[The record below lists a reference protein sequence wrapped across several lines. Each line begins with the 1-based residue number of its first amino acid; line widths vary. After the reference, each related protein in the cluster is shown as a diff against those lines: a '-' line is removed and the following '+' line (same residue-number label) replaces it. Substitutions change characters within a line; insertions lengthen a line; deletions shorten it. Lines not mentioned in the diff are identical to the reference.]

1 MWEIMILRFGGSNFF
16 CFKEYF
22 EIDLRLNKNCP
33 KSISSGNDFSQVMCI
48 KGHNAAGK
56 TNALKALSF
65 LASFITESFDNKPE
79 DKLEMETYFNNDNV
93 SELFCEFRIEN
104 IDYRYEVKLQH
115 NKVVKEKM
123 LSLTSDKCLFSRQE
137 KSIDDLDEEFLD
149 LTSIPQ
155 LRSNASLISTASQF
169 EISSIYE
176 FHTFFRI
183 GMYSNVTN
191 YGFQEA
197 GSINSVTKFYNNNPE
212 CLDFTVKLLGKYDT
226 GIKDIKIDT
235 YENSEGNEVYSPL
248 FIYSIDGKDKA
259 LRFHHQSSGTKR
271 LYKIL
276 AWFYLMT
283 REKLS
288 VFGYHSVMLI
298 DELDLHLHSKILQE
312 LINLFQKNNKTQ
324 LIFSCQNDEIMDNMG
339 KYRTVLIGKEDNES
353 YSYRLDEL
361 PSDLLRNNRPI
372 TPHYKKGSIGGVPEI
387 GE

>member
-1 MWEIMILRFGGSNFF
+1 MILRFGGSNFF

-33 KSISSGNDFSQVMCI
+33 KNISSGQDFSQVMCI

-65 LASFITESFDNKPE
+65 LASFITESFDKKPE
-79 DKLEMETYFNNDNV
+79 DKLEMETYFNNDKV

-104 IDYRYEVKLQH
+104 IDYRYEVEFQL
-115 NKVVKEKM
+115 NIIIKEQL
-123 LSLTSDKCLFSRQE
+123 LSLTSGESLFSRKE
-137 KSIDDLDEEFLD
+137 KSIEVLNENYLDLD
-149 LTSIPQ
+149 SIPQ
-155 LRSNASLISTASQF
+155 LRSNASLISTANQF
-169 EISSIYE
+169 EIPSIYE
-176 FHTFFRI
+176 IYTFFRI
-183 GMYSNVTN
+183 GMYSNVNN

-197 GSINSVTKFYNNNPE
+197 GSINSVSKFYDNNPE
-212 CLDFTVKLLGKYDT
+212 CLEFTIKLLSKYDT
-226 GIKDIKIDT
+226 GIKSIKIDT
-235 YENSEGNEVYSPL
+235 YENSEGNDIYSPL
-248 FIYSIDGKDKA
+248 FIYDIDGKDKP

-288 VFGYHSVMLI
+288 IFGYHSVMII

-312 LINLFQKNNKTQ
+312 LINLFQKNKKTQ

-339 KYRTVLIGKEDNES
+339 KYRTILIGKEDNES